1 MKFHTSLYVQLHSMK
16 YPEIV
21 QIPLLTVNLSAM
33 FCGFSF
39 LLGLPFG
46 MQNGQY
52 LVDLFDNFSANF
64 PLMMVAFFE
73 VISVAWVYG
82 INR

>member
-1 MKFHTSLYVQLHSMK
+1 
-16 YPEIV
+16 
-21 QIPLLTVNLSAM
+21 M
-33 FCGFSF
+33 FCALSF

-73 VISVAWVYG
+73 VIAVAWVYG